1 MSNADQHPHVPILL
15 EEVVSKIITRSDG
28 VYIDCTVGFGGHSS
42 SILKEIDSNGMLF
55 GIDYDP
61 YALKY
66 TQNRLSDLNK
76 SFELIRSNYVN
87 LKELCKSKNIK
98 NVDGILFD
106 LGISSYQVDSGY
118 KGISY
123 RKDGKLSMRL
133 DPNCNRD
140 AKKILHDYDEE
151 ELANMIYYNSEEKNS
166 RKIAKSIKIKISQ
179 NQIETNL
186 DLVEAIKEVTPIR
199 FLNKTL
205 SRVFQALRIEVN
217 NEFENIYKSIISAI
231 SMLRPGGRL
240 AVISFHSIEDRIIK
254 NVFRSYAR
262 GNSSY
267 IDRMGFQVEK
277 NITKKVKILTKK
289 PVVPSRDEIAYNK
302 RARSAKLRI
311 VERLGIA

>member
-1 MSNADQHPHVPILL
+1 MNNIDQHPHVPILL
-15 EEVVSKIITRSDG
+15 EEVVSKIITRKDG
-28 VYIDCTVGFGGHSS
+28 IYIDCTVGFGGHSY

-61 YALKY
+61 YALEY
-66 TQNRLSDLNK
+66 SQNRLSDLNK
-76 SFELIRSNYVN
+76 PFELIHSNYSN
-87 LKELCKSKNIK
+87 LNELCKSKNI
-98 NVDGILFD
+98 NDIDGILFD

-123 RKDGKLSMRL
+123 RKDGKLNMAL
-133 DPNCNRD
+133 DPQCTTD
-140 AKKILHDYDEE
+140 AQKILHDYNEE

-179 NQIETNL
+179 NTIKTNL
-186 DLVEAIKEVTPIR
+186 DLVEAVKEVTPIR

-217 NEFENIYKSIISAI
+217 NEFENIYKSIIAAI
-231 SMLRPGGRL
+231 SILRPGGRL
-240 AVISFHSIEDRIIK
+240 AVISFHSIEDRIVK

-262 GNSSY
+262 GDSKY
-267 IDRMGFQVEK
+267 IRRMGFQVKK

-289 PVVPSRDEIAYNK
+289 PVIPDRDEIGYNK
-302 RARSAKLRI
+302 RARSAKLRM
-311 VERLGIA
+311 VERLTIA

>member
-1 MSNADQHPHVPILL
+1 MSNSDQHPHVPILL
-15 EEVVSKIITRSDG
+15 EEVVSRIITRRNG
-28 VYIDCTVGFGGHSS
+28 IYIDCTVGFGGHSF

-66 TQNRLSDLNK
+66 TEHRLSELNK
-76 SFELIRSNYVN
+76 SFDLIHSNYVK
-87 LKELCKSKNIK
+87 LKELCKSKQIK

-133 DPNCNRD
+133 DPNCDKD
-140 AKKILHDYDEE
+140 AKQILYNYTEE
-151 ELANMIYYNSEEKNS
+151 ELADMIYYNSEEKNS
-166 RKIAKSIKIKISQ
+166 RKIAKSIKIKVSQ
-179 NQIETNL
+179 NQIQTNL
-186 DLVEAIKEVTPIR
+186 DLVEVVKEVTPMR
-199 FLNKTL
+199 FLNKSL

-231 SMLRPGGRL
+231 SILRPGGRL
-240 AVISFHSIEDRIIK
+240 AVITFHSIEDRIIK
-254 NVFRSYAR
+254 NIFRSYAR
-262 GNSSY
+262 GDSSY
-267 IDRMGFQVEK
+267 IDRMGFHVQK
-277 NITKKVKILTKK
+277 KLTKEIKILTKK

-311 VERLGIA
+311 VERLAIA

>member
-1 MSNADQHPHVPILL
+1 MNNIDQHPHVPILL
-15 EEVVSKIITRSDG
+15 EEVVSKIITRKDG
-28 VYIDCTVGFGGHSS
+28 VYIDCTVGFGGHSF

-61 YALKY
+61 YALEY
-66 TQNRLSDLNK
+66 SHNRLSDLNK
-76 SFELIRSNYVN
+76 PFELIHSNYAN
-87 LKELCKSKNIK
+87 LNELCKKKDIND
-98 NVDGILFD
+98 VDGILFD

-123 RKDGKLSMRL
+123 RKDGKLNMAL
-133 DPNCNRD
+133 DPKCTTD
-140 AKKILHDYDEE
+140 AQKILHDYNEE

-179 NQIETNL
+179 NTIETNL
-186 DLVEAIKEVTPIR
+186 DLVEAVKEVTPMR

-217 NEFENIYKSIISAI
+217 NEFENIYKSIIDSI
-231 SMLRPGGRL
+231 SILRPGGRL
-240 AVISFHSIEDRIIK
+240 AVISFHSIEDRIVK

-262 GNSSY
+262 GDSAY
-267 IDRMGFQVEK
+267 IGRMGFQVKK

-289 PVVPSRDEIAYNK
+289 PVTPDRDEIGYNK

-311 VERLGIA
+311 VERLAIA

>member
-151 ELANMIYYNSEEKNS
+151 ELANMIDYNSEVKNS

>member
-1 MSNADQHPHVPILL
+1 MNNIDQHPHVPILL
-15 EEVVSKIITRSDG
+15 EEVVSKIITRKDG
-28 VYIDCTVGFGGHSS
+28 VYVDCTVGFGGHSY
-42 SILKEIDSNGMLF
+42 SILKEIDNNGMLF

-76 SFELIRSNYVN
+76 PFELICSSYVS
-87 LKELCKSKNIK
+87 LKDLCKSKNIK

-123 RKDGKLSMRL
+123 RIDGKLSMKL
-133 DPNCNRD
+133 DPNCTID
-140 AKKILHDYDEE
+140 AKKILHDYSEE
-151 ELANMIYYNSEEKNS
+151 ELADMIYCNSEEKNS
-166 RKIAKSIKIKISQ
+166 RKIAKSIKIKISK
-179 NQIETNL
+179 NPFETNL
-186 DLVEAIKEVTPIR
+186 DLVEAVKEVTPMR

-217 NEFENIYKSIISAI
+217 NEFENIYKSIITAI
-231 SMLRPGGRL
+231 RMLRPGGRL

-262 GNSSY
+262 GDSSY
-267 IDRMGFQVEK
+267 IDRMGFQAKK
-277 NITKKVKILTKK
+277 NITKEIKILTKK
-289 PVVPSRDEIAYNK
+289 PVTPSRDEIALNK

-311 VERLGIA
+311 IERLAIA

>member
-1 MSNADQHPHVPILL
+1 MHNIDQHPHLPILL
-15 EEVVSKIITRSDG
+15 EEVVSKIITRKDG
-28 VYIDCTVGFGGHSS
+28 VYIDCTVGFGGHSF

-66 TQNRLSDLNK
+66 TKNRLSDLNK

-140 AKKILHDYDEE
+140 AKNILHDYDEE
-151 ELANMIYYNSEEKNS
+151 ELADMIYYNSEEKNS
-166 RKIAKSIKIKISQ
+166 RKIAKSIKKKISK

-186 DLVEAIKEVTPIR
+186 DLVEAIKEVTPMR

-205 SRVFQALRIEVN
+205 SRVFQALRVEVN
-217 NEFENIYKSIISAI
+217 NEFENMYKSITSAI
-231 SMLRPGGRL
+231 SMLSPGGRL

-289 PVVPSRDEIAYNK
+289 PVVPSRDEIAINK